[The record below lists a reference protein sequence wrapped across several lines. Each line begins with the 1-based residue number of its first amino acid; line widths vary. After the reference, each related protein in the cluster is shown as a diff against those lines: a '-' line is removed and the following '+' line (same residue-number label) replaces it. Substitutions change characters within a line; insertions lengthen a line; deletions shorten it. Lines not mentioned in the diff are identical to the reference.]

1 MTNYAQ
7 ITGYGLLRTGG
18 LTNQASFTLTG
29 GTSAVDGTVTNA
41 SSGTM
46 QIEHYLALFTG
57 AVVNNGLIKTTLT
70 IVTYAGGFVNDGNYF
85 SDPAVNY
92 FSSLAVGPTGLVQ
105 GGVGDQFFITAGS
118 VSNSGHIDLGGTSLM
133 VVDNGAG
140 ALAQC
145 SGMLEIG
152 TSAALSAGTVS
163 IDGGALLADGPGGA
177 ITASLVYGSSSASTY
192 QGTLAG
198 AGNSLTVDN
207 PLANLVLSGSGNS
220 YTAGTFVAAGE
231 LVVTS
236 PGGIESRTALSVGS
250 DLAAFGTVVPVEIAV
265 QPPAPVPE
273 PGTCVL
279 LAVGAG
285 LSMASLVRRR
295 TRDGKR
301 RVLSRSMSGR

>member
-1 MTNYAQ
+1 MQNSSGGTIEAAAGSELTVSLGLAANHEVIDLVGGTFDNNSLPLTNYAQ

-29 GTSAVDGTVTNA
+29 GTSAVNGTVTNA

-57 AVVNNGLIKTTLT
+57 AVVNNGLIKTTST

-105 GGVGDQFFITAGS
+105 GVGDQFFITAGS

-152 TSAALSAGTVS
+152 TERRAFRGHRQHRRRRCWPTVPAERS
-163 IDGGALLADGPGGA
+163 
-177 ITASLVYGSSSASTY
+177 
-192 QGTLAG
+192 
-198 AGNSLTVDN
+198 
-207 PLANLVLSGSGNS
+207 
-220 YTAGTFVAAGE
+220 
-231 LVVTS
+231 
-236 PGGIESRTALSVGS
+236 
-250 DLAAFGTVVPVEIAV
+250 
-265 QPPAPVPE
+265 PPALFTEAP
-273 PGTCVL
+273 
-279 LAVGAG
+279 
-285 LSMASLVRRR
+285 
-295 TRDGKR
+295 R
-301 RVLSRSMSGR
+301 RVPIKAHWRARAIRSPSIIRWRIWS